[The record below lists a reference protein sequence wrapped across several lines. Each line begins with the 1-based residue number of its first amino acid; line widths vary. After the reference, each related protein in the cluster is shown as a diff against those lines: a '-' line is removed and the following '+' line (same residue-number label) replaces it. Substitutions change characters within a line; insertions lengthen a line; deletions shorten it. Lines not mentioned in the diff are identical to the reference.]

1 MCKNQMKK
9 QRGITLIA
17 LVITIMVIV
26 ILAGVTLNLTV
37 GENGIFSKAKYAK
50 EKYINEEYA
59 EQEQL
64 NELYAYL
71 AKDSQL
77 PNNTK
82 DTEAGTQVKLP
93 SSWYSTTSAYIST
106 KDGTTVKKAIK
117 SSSVDAIAT
126 GNGETI
132 PVPKGFYYVGGTK
145 QSGVVISSDER
156 DKNKYAGVENVPAG
170 AVYNSDGTVKTY
182 TDKEYKN
189 LTDDEKKAVIL
200 GDQFVWIPVTA
211 EEYTKSNTWNGQTQ
225 TNTNLANSWWE
236 SQTNTAE
243 LPQIQKCEGFYIGRY
258 EAGTSQI
265 TISNG
270 TTTIDFAAQNTAT
283 SWQNASFSIKDGSG
297 NTATGKITTKA
308 GEIPYYHA
316 DYFTAHKLSE
326 SMYSTNYV
334 QSGLVTGTMWDAMLK
349 FIGKGNEAILTSST
363 WGNYNNT
370 SSYVTYTAG
379 QGRYGE
385 VDSTTGTMTTAFK
398 VSDGKYY
405 YGMKTTA
412 ISEDVKQKNLY
423 DVAGNLWEWTQEA
436 SYQNNTLE
444 SYMLRG
450 GSFTYSYSVNPA
462 CYRVGH
468 TAIDAGTNSG
478 FRPALYIK

>member
-50 EKYINEEYA
+50 EKYINEEYT

-182 TDKEYKN
+182 TDEEYKK
-189 LTDDEKKAVIL
+189 LSDDEKKVVIL
-200 GDQFVWIPVTA
+200 GDQFVWIPVTT
-211 EEYTKSNTWNGQTQ
+211 EEYTKTNWGDIYNYVTW
-225 TNTNLANSWWE
+225 E
-236 SQTNTAE
+236 KQTNTAE
-243 LPQIQKCEGFYIGRY
+243 LPQIQKYEGFYIGRY

-270 TTTIDFAAQNTAT
+270 TTNIDFAGANTAT
-283 SWQNASFSIKDGSG
+283 DKQNSNFSIIKEG
-297 NTATGKITTKA
+297 NTLSGKITTKA

-326 SMYSTNYV
+326 RMYSTNYV
-334 QSGLVTGTMWDAMLK
+334 QSGLVTGTMWDVMLK
-349 FIGKGNEAILTSST
+349 FIAGSDSKIVTTEST

-370 SSYVTYTAG
+370 NNKIQYEI
-379 QGRYGE
+379 GRGRFAK
-385 VDSTTGTMTTAFK
+385 VIDSNGATEAFK
-398 VSDGKYY
+398 TENEKCQYRIN
-405 YGMKTTA
+405 TTA

-423 DVAGNLWEWTQEA
+423 DVAGNLWEWTTEA
-436 SYQNNTLE
+436 DYSDTTERYI
-444 SYMLRG
+444 LRG
-450 GSFTYSYSVNPA
+450 GSFFDSHMGNPA
-462 CYRVGH
+462 CQRGNGSVNR
-468 TAIDAGTNSG
+468 TSTNVS